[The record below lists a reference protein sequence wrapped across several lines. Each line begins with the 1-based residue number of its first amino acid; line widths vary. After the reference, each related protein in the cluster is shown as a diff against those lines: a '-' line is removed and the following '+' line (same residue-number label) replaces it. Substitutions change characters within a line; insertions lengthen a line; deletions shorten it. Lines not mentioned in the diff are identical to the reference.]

1 VPRSRSSRKTP
12 RTPLAPPAAAPSGL
26 WWRAA
31 LIALA
36 GVLTYWNSL
45 SGAFILDDQS
55 TIVDNP
61 QIRELWSLSKVLVP
75 EPDTAIAG
83 RPLVNLSFA
92 INHAIGGL
100 GLRGYHIGN
109 IAIHITC
116 ALVAFGIVRRTIEL
130 SRPRGHFSLNP
141 ADVAFAVALL
151 WTVHPLNSEVVDY
164 LTERTES
171 MMAMLYLL
179 TLYFSIRRRPILAVL
194 SCALGMACKES
205 MVTAPLIVA
214 VYDRVYLF
222 DSLKQA
228 FRARKRLYLGLAA
241 TWLVLA
247 ALNWSGPRAAVGG
260 FSAGSSPWTYLLN
273 QTVMIAHYL
282 RLAIWPR
289 SLVVFYGWP
298 LPLTLGGVW
307 LYALFIGVLLIATL
321 VAMKRWP
328 AIGFLGVWFFV
339 TLAPT
344 SSIVPIA
351 TEVGAERRMYLP
363 LLAVIALAV
372 VAVSAAWAVV
382 SRRWVTDDEPESS
395 QDVGSG
401 PSTARPEPFDS
412 PLTLSLSKGERL
424 AQDKPVEGRA
434 LRAGFSRSVVRAGA
448 VVGMLV
454 LVALAA
460 ALAAATIRRNREY
473 VSPLSIAQTVVERR
487 PSGVTHHLLAEQLS
501 IAGRHEEA
509 VTHLREAVRGGDSR
523 AGYLLGIELFNT
535 GKLQD
540 AIDQFDAF
548 VRTSGRRLIPRWLEP
563 PAQEVVS
570 ARAAMARALAM
581 QSRWPQAVEQAQAV
595 LDAVPNNAETRF
607 LLANA
612 LFQQQRYE
620 EAATHYREYLIA
632 RPDDV
637 NALINAGVAMIATGR
652 LDDAIGLFRHAVD
665 VDPRSATTRQVL
677 ALALLDRGDFEGAA
691 VQAREGLALSAK
703 DPAMRDRLGLALA
716 EALRGSAQRP
726 KS

>member
-1 VPRSRSSRKTP
+1 VARSRSSRKTP
-12 RTPLAPPAAAPSGL
+12 RPPTPPPAAVPGGL

-55 TIVDNP
+55 TIVENL
-61 QIRELWSLSKVLVP
+61 QIRDLWNLAKIFTP

-92 INHAIGGL
+92 INYAFGGL
-100 GLRGYHIGN
+100 AVRGYHIGN
-109 IAIHITC
+109 IAIHIVC
-116 ALVAFGIVRRTIEL
+116 ALVVFGIVRRTIEL
-130 SRPRGHFSLNP
+130 PRVRERWSVNS
-141 ADVAFAVALL
+141 ANVAFAVALL
-151 WTVHPLNSEVVDY
+151 WTVHPLTSEVVDY

-171 MMAMLYLL
+171 MMGMFYLL
-179 TLYFSIRRRPILAVL
+179 TLYFSLRGSPILAVL
-194 SCALGMACKES
+194 SSGLGMACKES
-205 MVTAPLIVA
+205 MVTAPLIIA

-228 FRARKRLYLGLAA
+228 FRMRRRLYLGLAA

-260 FSAGSSPWTYLLN
+260 FSTGASAWTYLLN
-273 QTVMIAHYL
+273 QTVMITHYL

-298 LPLTLGGVW
+298 LPLTPGDVW
-307 LYALFIGVLLIATL
+307 PYALFIGGLLIATV
-321 VAMKRWP
+321 VAMKQRP
-328 AIGFLGVWFFV
+328 MLGFLGVWFFV

-363 LLAVIALAV
+363 LLAVVALAV
-372 VAVSAAWAVV
+372 VGACAAWTVV
-382 SRRWVTDDEPESS
+382 
-395 QDVGSG
+395 
-401 PSTARPEPFDS
+401 AR
-412 PLTLSLSKGERL
+412 TYAR
-424 AQDKPVEGRA
+424 
-434 LRAGFSRSVVRAGA
+434 RAGRVLVDSSEQPGPRDPAAMPRGA
-448 VVGMLV
+448 ELVAALV
-454 LVALAA
+454 LLAIAGALAA
-460 ALAAATIRRNREY
+460 GTIRRNREY
-473 VSPLSIAQTVVERR
+473 ASPLTIAQTVVERR
-487 PSGVTHHLLAEQLS
+487 PSGVTHHMLAEQLS
-501 IAGRHEEA
+501 LAGRHDEA

-523 AGYLLGIELFNT
+523 AGYLLGIELFNA

-548 VRTSGRRLIPRWLEP
+548 VRTSGRILVPRWLEP
-563 PAQEVVS
+563 PPQEVVA

-581 QSRWPQAVEQAQAV
+581 QNKWPQAAEQAQAV
-595 LDAVPNNAETRF
+595 LTVAPNNAEAHF

-620 EAATHYREYLIA
+620 EAGGHYRDYLRA

-637 NALINAGVAMIATGR
+637 NALINGGVTMIATGR
-652 LDDAIGLFRHAVD
+652 LDDAIGLFRHAVA
-665 VDPRSATTRQVL
+665 VDPRSPRIRQVL

-691 VQAREGLALSAK
+691 IEAREGLGLSAN
-703 DPAMRDRLGLALA
+703 DPAMRNLLGQALA
-716 EALRGSAQRP
+716 SALRGSAAASAGVSRGPRP